1 STEFTSVQQAAN
13 TDANL
18 APSREN
24 LERVSEA
31 QLGDVGKRAEGSDI
45 PKNASNEETIRDINP
60 LPMKRIKLEPSR
72 PPPKLFPR
80 DRPPDDIPVYDYTK
94 VKREKFDVKFA
105 QMETESRVSNS
116 SSSNHLSG
124 SASAP
129 VDEWDEVLRS
139 INADPAVPTQYK
151 VMFRCLVMSNRDLR
165 DHNKILR
172 SQLEKH

>member
-1 STEFTSVQQAAN
+1 MQGDLARFYYIPTYNKIKEKLQKANETEKAFSLCSTSTEECAIPCQAAASTQEKSTEFTSVQQAAN

-24 LERVSEA
+24 LERVSET
-31 QLGDVGKRAEGSDI
+31 QLGEVGKRAEGSDI

-94 VKREKFDVKFA
+94 V
-105 QMETESRVSNS
+105 
-116 SSSNHLSG
+116 
-124 SASAP
+124 
-129 VDEWDEVLRS
+129 
-139 INADPAVPTQYK
+139 
-151 VMFRCLVMSNRDLR
+151 
-165 DHNKILR
+165 
-172 SQLEKH
+172 